1 MQKMLNSFGLVQ
13 NVTISYSCLSRANT
27 VEKVGC
33 TLKSR
38 INFNSADSSSSTLAF
53 SKRSQTSSNFVEEF

>member
-1 MQKMLNSFGLVQ
+1 MQRLLNSFGLVQ
-13 NVTISYSCLSRANT
+13 NVTISSNRLSRAST
-27 VEKVGC
+27 VEKFGC

-53 SKRSQTSSNFVEEF
+53 SKMTQTLSIHLQKF